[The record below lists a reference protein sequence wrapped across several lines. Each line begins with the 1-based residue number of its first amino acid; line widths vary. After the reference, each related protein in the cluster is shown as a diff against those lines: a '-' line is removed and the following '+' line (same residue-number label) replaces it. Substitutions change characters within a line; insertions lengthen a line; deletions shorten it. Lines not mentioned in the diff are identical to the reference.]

1 MIIAI
6 IYVKVVIVILI
17 AAVVKE
23 KMLVKMARKCL
34 KVNNQSNQRTPC
46 AHWPEKSNE
55 RARGS
60 CLLLKTFDLLMIL
73 QGSNWGW
80 YELSHA

>member
-23 KMLVKMARKCL
+23 KMLVKTARKCM

-46 AHWPEKSNE
+46 AHWPKKSNE

-73 QGSNWGW
+73 QGSKNWAT
-80 YELSHA
+80 ELGLE